1 MLEQADPG
9 GPGHVVQHAAHAAHA
24 LGVAAGPALG
34 QSRSACVSWC
44 RYMIYVTSQ
53 AVPSIGVESVPH
65 TSSLSLHSG
74 HMVVTVCELSDHVD
88 HVDHND
94 HVGLSHTIHG
104 ADLWSLM

>member
-1 MLEQADPG
+1 MFLFIFGLVLEQADPG

-94 HVGLSHTIHG
+94 QHV
-104 ADLWSLM
+104 

>member
-1 MLEQADPG
+1 
-9 GPGHVVQHAAHAAHA
+9 
-24 LGVAAGPALG
+24 
-34 QSRSACVSWC
+34 
-44 RYMIYVTSQ
+44 MIYVTSQ

-94 HVGLSHTIHG
+94 HVGFSNTIHG